1 MRKLQQVT
9 IVVAAVAGLA
19 SFGAGTSFADAP
31 GLQGG
36 SYGPQATAW
45 ATSQSAAGATAQGGQ
60 YGGAHEHAAPQA
72 VAPQPAPQAAAPQ
85 PAPQAMAPQP
95 APQAMAPQ
103 PAPQAVAPQPA
114 PQPAPQ
120 AVAPQPAPQAVA
132 APQPAPQAVAPQPA
146 PQAVAAQPA
155 PQSYSGH
162 HKHKKIDIR
171 QHTQCKSH
179 DMNVNILGQVGLV
192 NGLLGNA
199 LNGEG
204 KPGAQ
209 GTSQGSRMGCNN
221 VAAKH

>member
-114 PQPAPQ
+114 PQ